1 MWNMAMVL
9 VSKMSFRERMSCSR
23 IFMFTRKVL
32 FDSLLILVDGVR
44 LSIYNGNN
52 QTMSN
57 IIMPQVL
64 VFVPHS
70 HSLVTCENM
79 SVLDTPSVSDRGKR
93 EWVLLSPCK
102 CETVLCTKGRLV
114 LWNGHMKGITGNIP
128 CCDILPYLPCP
139 VFFLSLYIICSR
151 PIPWL
156 RTFSLVY
163 KE

>member
-93 EWVLLSPCK
+93 E
-102 CETVLCTKGRLV
+102 
-114 LWNGHMKGITGNIP
+114 
-128 CCDILPYLPCP
+128 
-139 VFFLSLYIICSR
+139 
-151 PIPWL
+151 
-156 RTFSLVY
+156 
-163 KE
+163 